1 MDASHSRYFFAHV
14 FFMQKRGMQGFSSE
28 ERGTQSGVVQRT
40 LTSSFAV
47 LLASIFFSRV
57 PLLLHTGSLYANP
70 A

>member
-1 MDASHSRYFFAHV
+1 MH
-14 FFMQKRGMQGFSSE
+14 KRGMQGFSSE